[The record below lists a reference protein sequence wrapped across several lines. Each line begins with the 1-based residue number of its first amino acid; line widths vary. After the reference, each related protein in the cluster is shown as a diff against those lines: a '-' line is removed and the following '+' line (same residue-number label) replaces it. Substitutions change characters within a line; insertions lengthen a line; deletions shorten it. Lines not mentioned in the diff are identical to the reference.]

1 MARHRSKP
9 KEDMT
14 TPNVP
19 TERSSRPSDAFR
31 LTPQV
36 LEAIAP
42 LDEAHKQ
49 IVVAAEEA
57 RRRAESANLAKLE
70 WLRAMSHELRT
81 PLNAIGGFVQL
92 LKSGARGEVP
102 EAMRNDLDRIER
114 NQQHMASL
122 INEVLQFARLDAGH
136 VHFDIGRVP
145 VNHLLL
151 DLHDYIPLDERAR
164 GRSLTVRRSDRE
176 LAVLADEDKTRQILL
191 NLITNAL
198 KHTPAASSI
207 DVSVANATRDRVD
220 IAVADN
226 GSGINPERLERVFEP
241 FFQAGGALNRPVE
254 GLGLGL
260 TIARELARGMGA
272 DLTVTSRV
280 GVGTTFTLSLR
291 RYR

>member
-1 MARHRSKP
+1 MS
-9 KEDMT
+9 

-19 TERSSRPSDAFR
+19 TERLSRPSDAIR

-42 LDEAHKQ
+42 LDEAHRQ

-92 LKSGARGEVP
+92 LKSGARGDVP
-102 EAMRNDLDRIER
+102 ERMRDDLDRIER
-114 NQQHMASL
+114 NQQRMATL

-136 VHFDIGRVP
+136 VNFEIGRVP
-145 VNHLLL
+145 VGRLLL
-151 DLHDYIPLDERAR
+151 DLHDYVPMNEKAR
-164 GRSLTVRRSDRE
+164 GRSLTVHRCGDDI
-176 LAVLADEDKTRQILL
+176 AVLADEDKTRQILL

-207 DVSVANATRDRVD
+207 TVSVTNATSERVH

-226 GSGINPERLERVFEP
+226 GPGIAPERLERVFEP
-241 FFQAGGALNRPVE
+241 FVQAESALNRPVD

-260 TIARELARGMGA
+260 SIARELARGMGA
-272 DLTVTSRV
+272 DLTVASRV
-280 GVGTTFTLSLR
+280 GKGTTFTLSLR
-291 RYR
+291 RFR

>member
-1 MARHRSKP
+1 
-9 KEDMT
+9 MT

-19 TERSSRPSDAFR
+19 TERPDRRSRPSDAIR

-102 EAMRNDLDRIER
+102 ELMRNDLDRIER

-136 VHFDIGRVP
+136 VHFEIGRVP
-145 VNHLLL
+145 VGRLLL
-151 DLHDYIPLDERAR
+151 DLHDYVPLDEKAR
-164 GRSLTVRRSDRE
+164 GRSLTVRRCAEDI
-176 LAVLADEDKTRQILL
+176 AVLADEDKTRQILL
-191 NLITNAL
+191 NLVTNAL
-198 KHTPAASSI
+198 KHTPATSTI
-207 DVSVANATRDRVD
+207 EVSVASATKQRVN

-226 GSGINPERLERVFEP
+226 GPGIGPDRLERVFEP

-272 DLTVTSRV
+272 DITVTSRV
-280 GVGTTFTLSLR
+280 GKGTTFTLALR
-291 RYR
+291 RFIR

>member
-1 MARHRSKP
+1 MSS
-9 KEDMT
+9 
-14 TPNVP
+14 PNLSSDRP
-19 TERSSRPSDAFR
+19 SRPSDAIR

-42 LDEAHKQ
+42 LDEAHRQ

-70 WLRAMSHELRT
+70 WLRAISHELRT

-102 EAMRNDLDRIER
+102 ERMRNDLDRIER
-114 NQQHMASL
+114 NQQHMAAL
-122 INEVLQFARLDAGH
+122 INEVLQFARLDTGH

-145 VNHLLL
+145 VGRLLL
-151 DLHDYIPLDERAR
+151 DLHDYVPPVEKAR
-164 GRSLTVRRSDRE
+164 GRSLTVRRCGDDI
-176 LAVLADEDKTRQILL
+176 AVLADEDKTRQILL
-191 NLITNAL
+191 NLVTNAL
-198 KHTPAASSI
+198 KHTPAASRI
-207 DVSVANATRDRVD
+207 DVSVATATVERVI
-220 IAVADN
+220 IAVADD
-226 GSGINPERLERVFEP
+226 GPGIAPDRLERVFEP
-241 FFQAGGALNRPVE
+241 FFQAGDALNRPVE

-280 GVGTTFTLSLR
+280 GKGTTFALSLR
-291 RYR
+291 RFQ

>member
-1 MARHRSKP
+1 MARPRSKP

-136 VHFDIGRVP
+136 VRFDMGRVP

-151 DLHDYIPLDERAR
+151 DLHDYLPLDERAR
-164 GRSLTVRRSDRE
+164 GRSLTVRRCDRD

-207 DVSVANATRDRVD
+207 EVSVANVTRDRVD

-226 GSGINPERLERVFEP
+226 GSGIPPERLERVFEP

-280 GVGTTFTLSLR
+280 GNGTTFTLSLR
-291 RYR
+291 RFG

>member
-1 MARHRSKP
+1 
-9 KEDMT
+9 MT

-19 TERSSRPSDAFR
+19 TERPSRPSDAIR

-42 LDEAHKQ
+42 LDEAHRQ

-102 EAMRNDLDRIER
+102 ERMRDDLDRIER

-136 VHFDIGRVP
+136 VHFEIGRVP
-145 VNHLLL
+145 VGRLLL
-151 DLHDYIPLDERAR
+151 DLHDYIPLDEKAR
-164 GRSLTVRRSDRE
+164 GRSLTVRRCSDD
-176 LAVLADEDKTRQILL
+176 VVVIADEDKTRQILL

-207 DVSVANATRDRVD
+207 TVSVARGTSDRVHLD
-220 IAVADN
+220 VADN
-226 GSGINPERLERVFEP
+226 GPGIAPERLDRVFEP
-241 FFQAGGALNRPVE
+241 FVQAGGALNRPVD

-260 TIARELARGMGA
+260 TIARELARGMGG
-272 DLTVTSRV
+272 DLTVASKL
-280 GVGTTFTLSLR
+280 GKGTTFRLSLR
-291 RYR
+291 RFRHASSTGGV

>member
-1 MARHRSKP
+1 
-9 KEDMT
+9 MT

-19 TERSSRPSDAFR
+19 TERPSRPSDAIR

-102 EAMRNDLDRIER
+102 ERMRDDLDRIER

-136 VHFDIGRVP
+136 VHFEIGRVP
-145 VNHLLL
+145 VGRLLL
-151 DLHDYIPLDERAR
+151 DLHDYVPLGEKAR
-164 GRSLTVRRSDRE
+164 GRSLTVRRCEDDV
-176 LAVLADEDKTRQILL
+176 AVLADEDKTRQILL

-207 DVSVANATRDRVD
+207 IVSAAKATGGRVRID
-220 IAVADN
+220 VADN
-226 GSGINPERLERVFEP
+226 GPGIAPDRLERVFEP
-241 FFQAGGALNRPVE
+241 FVQAGGALNRPVD

-260 TIARELARGMGA
+260 TIARELARGMGG
-272 DLTVTSRV
+272 DITVASRV
-280 GVGTTFTLSLR
+280 GKGTTFTLSLR
-291 RYR
+291 RFR

>member
-1 MARHRSKP
+1 
-9 KEDMT
+9 MT

-19 TERSSRPSDAFR
+19 TERPTRPSDAIR

-92 LKSGARGEVP
+92 LKSGARGELP
-102 EAMRNDLDRIER
+102 ERMRDDLDRIER

-136 VHFDIGRVP
+136 VHFEIARVP
-145 VNHLLL
+145 VDRLLL
-151 DLHDYIPLDERAR
+151 DLHDYIPLAEKAR
-164 GRSLTVRRSDRE
+164 GRMLTVRRCD
-176 LAVLADEDKTRQILL
+176 ADVVVLADEDKTRQILL
-191 NLITNAL
+191 NLVTNAL
-198 KHTPAASSI
+198 KHTPASASI
-207 DVSVANATRDRVD
+207 TVSVARTTSERVHID
-220 IAVADN
+220 VADT
-226 GSGINPERLERVFEP
+226 GPGIAPERLERVFEP
-241 FFQAGGALNRPVE
+241 FVQAGGALNRPVD

-272 DLTVTSRV
+272 DLTVASRV
-280 GVGTTFTLSLR
+280 GKGTTFRLSLR
-291 RYR
+291 RSR